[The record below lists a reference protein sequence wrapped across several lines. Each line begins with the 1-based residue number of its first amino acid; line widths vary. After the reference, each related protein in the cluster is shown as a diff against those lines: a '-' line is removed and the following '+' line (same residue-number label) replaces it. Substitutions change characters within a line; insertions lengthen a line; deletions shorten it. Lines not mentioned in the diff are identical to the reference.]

1 MMRSIV
7 AFATD
12 VDGDWMA
19 RLDCGHN
26 QHVRHNPPFT
36 ERPWVTSKEGRAG
49 MLGQQLD
56 CVRCDA
62 FEFPDAASAYKRTD
76 EFTDDSIPAALRRDH
91 TTKAGVWAK
100 IVVLEGR
107 LRYRVDATGTDVI
120 LTHGGDPGIVV
131 PELPH
136 HVEPLGRVRFF
147 VEFYRVDDASG

>member
-49 MLGQQLD
+49 MLGQRLD

-62 FEFPDAASAYKRTD
+62 FELPGAANAYKRTD

-107 LRYRVDATGTDVI
+107 LRYRAAAIGTDVV
-120 LTHGGDPGIVV
+120 LTPDGDPGIVV